1 MKSRQPGSTRKAV
14 QIVVAA
20 GVALGAVPAG
30 AASDIFLK
38 IPDIPGE
45 STSDK
50 HKNEIDV
57 LAFSLQVGPR
67 QCPSLSLIKNIDRA
81 TPALTEAASTQRDLQ
96 SATLSVSKLGDKAY
110 DYYRVSLSGVVTVMN
125 EDQSFSAGGGG
136 TESVSLSAQL
146 MTIGYRP
153 QKADGSFDAEVT
165 KTIACSPNA
174 NPGPPANPGK
184 PPGGR

>member
-20 GVALGAVPAG
+20 GVALGAVPAV

-57 LAFSLQVGPR
+57 LSFSWGVAAR
-67 QCPSLSLIKNIDRA
+67 QCPSVSIVKYVDRA
-81 TPALTEAASTQRDLQ
+81 TPALFEAASTQRDLQ
-96 SATLSVSKLGDKAY
+96 SASLTVSKVGDKAS
-110 DYYRVSLSGVVTVMN
+110 DYYRVVLTGAVTVMGA
-125 EDQSFSAGGGG
+125 DQSFSTGGEG
-136 TESVSLSAQL
+136 TESISLSGQM

-153 QKADGSFDAEVT
+153 QKPDGSLDAEVT
-165 KTIACSPNA
+165 RTIACSPNA